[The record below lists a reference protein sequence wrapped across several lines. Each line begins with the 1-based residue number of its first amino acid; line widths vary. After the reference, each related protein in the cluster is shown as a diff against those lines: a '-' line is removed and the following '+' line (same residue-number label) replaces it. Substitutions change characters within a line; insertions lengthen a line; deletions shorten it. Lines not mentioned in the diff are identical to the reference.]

1 MNSASKK
8 PRTIIA
14 SFVCGRMIINDPP
27 FYATEKKKAVH
38 LTDTLLIVSANLP
51 CIKGL
56 LVTTPVYE
64 DILFLEMFKMVVLW
78 MKNERN
84 LPTATQ
90 SLGFNNKIKMSVTF
104 PFVVFNHLLP
114 AGQRKDGLS

>member
-1 MNSASKK
+1 
-8 PRTIIA
+8 
-14 SFVCGRMIINDPP
+14 MIPP
-27 FYATEKKKAVH
+27 FYATEKKAVH
-38 LTDTLLIVSANLP
+38 LTDMLLIVSANLP

-78 MKNERN
+78 MKNECN
-84 LPTATQ
+84 LSTATQ

-104 PFVVFNHLLP
+104 PFVVFNHLLL
-114 AGQRKDGLS
+114 AGQRNDGLS